1 MKLLAMA
8 TLLFT
13 ICTLEGAL
21 VRRQAEEP
29 NLEGLVSQYVQT
41 LTDYGKEL
49 VNKAKGQELL
59 VQAKAYFEKIQERLT
74 PLVNE
79 VRADLPKFFNYFV
92 DLQAQPATA
101 Q

>member
-13 ICTLEGAL
+13 ICTLEGPL
-21 VRRQAEEP
+21 FRRQAEEP
-29 NLEGLVSQYVQT
+29 NEDLVSQYQT

-59 VQAKAYFEKIQERLT
+59 VQTKAYFEKIQERLT